1 LDHQSPENETNLIG
15 ELQKLEIFS
24 GLDDEQLGEIAAI
37 VKTKSCSRGEAII
50 TEGEQD
56 NNFYVVLS
64 GCFEIHLGAKNLTL
78 ANIGVGQP
86 IGEVGFIAEVAR
98 TATVT
103 AIRESIVLVLEKVEF
118 DVVCKDNPKIWHAIS
133 VALAR
138 RLLISNLGEGGYRK
152 STPNTIAIIPA
163 GSNGIP
169 VEFISQFMAGF
180 STQANVLLID
190 SKSISQH
197 FPSNKNNNE
206 HALARFLNTLENRY
220 DHIVYL
226 SDNDLTE
233 WSAVAI
239 KQADLVIS
247 VGRHD
252 NSCKKPVAL
261 NKIETFVGTLH
272 KSDSQRLILL
282 HRKKYAIQG
291 TAHWLRER
299 LVKMHHHV
307 ANGNKND
314 FLRLAR
320 FIEGKAIGFVASG
333 GGALCCAH
341 IGIYKALLQSGMNF
355 DIIGGTSGGAAMAA
369 AFAFGIDPDEVERQT
384 YDMFVTRKALGR
396 YNIPIFSLLDH
407 RFFDAELRRLYGNAR
422 IEDFW
427 IPYFAVAADLTNA
440 NATNIRYGPIWQAIR
455 ASSALPALLP
465 PFYTRDGEMLVDGG
479 LVDNVPIGAMHELKE
494 GPNIVVSFEES
505 RCERFL
511 VDYDSIPSRL
521 GLLRMALMQ
530 KGRQRLRSTPSLN
543 DALIRALLAN
553 RQDFR
558 ANIRDEDILL
568 VPDLPEEVGFMDWQH
583 SALLRDFAWEWTR
596 NELERLR
603 ETGDATIERINK
615 ICR

>member
-1 LDHQSPENETNLIG
+1 LDHQSPDKEPNLIG
-15 ELQKLEIFS
+15 ELQKLEIFA
-24 GLDDEQLGEIAAI
+24 GLDAEQLGEIAAI

-64 GCFEIHLGAKNLTL
+64 GCFEIRLGNNNIAL

-103 AIRESIVLVLEKVEF
+103 AIRESIVLVLEKNAF
-118 DVVCKDNPKIWHAIS
+118 DVVCRDNPKIWYALS

-163 GSNGIP
+163 GPNGMP
-169 VEFISQFMAGF
+169 AEFISQFIAGF
-180 STQANVLLID
+180 SKQAKVLLID
-190 SKSISQH
+190 SKNISQH
-197 FPSNKNNNE
+197 FPPSKNTNE

-226 SDNDLTE
+226 SDGDLTE

-239 KQADLVIS
+239 KQADLVLS

-252 NSCKKPVAL
+252 NNCKNPVPL
-261 NKIETFVGTLH
+261 NKIEAFVGTLH
-272 KSDSQRLILL
+272 RSDSQRLILL
-282 HRKKYAIQG
+282 HQKKYAIQG
-291 TAHWLRER
+291 TANWLKER
-299 LVKMHHHV
+299 TVKMHHHV
-307 ANGNKND
+307 ADGDQED
-314 FLRLAR
+314 FLRLVR
-320 FIEGKAIGFVASG
+320 FIEGRAIGFVACG

-341 IGIYKALLQSGMNF
+341 IGIYKALMQSGIKF
-355 DIIGGTSGGAAMAA
+355 DMIGGTSGGAAMAA
-369 AFAFGIDPDEVERQT
+369 AFAFGVDPDEVEHQT
-384 YDMFVTRKALGR
+384 YDMFVTRKALAR
-396 YNIPIFSLLDH
+396 YNIPVFSLLDH
-407 RFFDAELRRLYGNAR
+407 RFFDAELRRLYGNTR

-427 IPYFAVAADLTNA
+427 IPYYAVAADLTNA
-440 NATNIRYGPIWQAIR
+440 TATNIRFGPIWQAIR

-465 PFYTRDGEMLVDGG
+465 PFYTRAGEMLADGG
-479 LVDNVPIGAMHELKE
+479 LVDNVPIGAMHEIKD

-511 VDYDSIPSRL
+511 VDYESIPSRL

-530 KGRQRLRSTPSLN
+530 KGRQLLRSTPSLN

-558 ANIRDEDILL
+558 ANIAEDDILL
-568 VPDLPEEVGFMDWQH
+568 VPGLPEEVGFMDWQH
-583 SALLRDFAWEWTR
+583 SALLKDFAWQWTHK
-596 NELERLR
+596 ELSRLK
-603 ETGDATIERINK
+603 ETGNPTIRRIDN
-615 ICR
+615 ICQ

>member
-1 LDHQSPENETNLIG
+1 MDHQISDNKNNLLI

-24 GLDDEQLGEIAAI
+24 GLEHNQLEEIAAI

-50 TEGEQD
+50 KEGEGD

-64 GCFEIHLGAKNLTL
+64 GCFEIRVGVDNITL

-86 IGEVGFIAEVAR
+86 IGEVGFIAGVAR

-103 AIRESIVLVLEKVEF
+103 AIRESIVLVLEKAEF
-118 DVVCKDNPKIWHAIS
+118 DVVCENNPKVWHAIS
-133 VALAR
+133 VALAK
-138 RLLISNLGEGGYRK
+138 RLLTSNLGEGGYRK
-152 STPNTIAIIPA
+152 PVPNTIAVIPA
-163 GSNGIP
+163 GPDNIP
-169 VEFISQFMAGF
+169 EGFVSQFMAGF
-180 STQANVLLID
+180 SKQAKVLMLD
-190 SKSISQH
+190 SDNISQH
-197 FPSNKNNNE
+197 FPSYHKNKEN
-206 HALARFLNTLENRY
+206 ALARFLNTLENRY

-226 SDNDLTE
+226 SDKSLTE

-247 VGRHD
+247 VGSHD

-261 NKIETFVGTLH
+261 NKIEAFVRTLH
-272 KSDSQRLILL
+272 KPETQRLVLL
-282 HRKKYAIQG
+282 HPRRYAIQG
-291 TAHWLRER
+291 SGYWLEER
-299 LVKMHHHV
+299 SVKMHHHI
-307 ANGNKND
+307 ASGSEND
-314 FLRLAR
+314 FLRLVR
-320 FIEGKAIGFVASG
+320 FIEGRAVGFVASG

-341 IGIYKALLQSGMNF
+341 IGIYKALQQSGVNF

-369 AFAFGIDPDEVERQT
+369 AFAFGIDPDEIERQT

-396 YNIPIFSLLDH
+396 YNIPMFSLLDH
-407 RFFDAELRRLYGNAR
+407 RYFDAELRRLYGKAR

-440 NATNIRYGPIWQAIR
+440 NSTNIRYGPIWQAIR

-511 VDYDSIPSRL
+511 VEYDSIPSRM
-521 GLLRMALMQ
+521 GLLRMALLQ
-530 KGRQRLRSTPSLN
+530 KGRQRLRNTPSLN

-558 ANIRDEDILL
+558 ANIGDEDLLL

-583 SALLRDFAWEWTR
+583 SALLRDCALKWT
-596 NELERLR
+596 NEELDRLKN
-603 ETGDATIERINK
+603 TGDTTIARINE

>member
-1 LDHQSPENETNLIG
+1 
-15 ELQKLEIFS
+15 
-24 GLDDEQLGEIAAI
+24 
-37 VKTKSCSRGEAII
+37 
-50 TEGEQD
+50 
-56 NNFYVVLS
+56 
-64 GCFEIHLGAKNLTL
+64 
-78 ANIGVGQP
+78 
-86 IGEVGFIAEVAR
+86 
-98 TATVT
+98 
-103 AIRESIVLVLEKVEF
+103 
-118 DVVCKDNPKIWHAIS
+118 
-133 VALAR
+133 
-138 RLLISNLGEGGYRK
+138 
-152 STPNTIAIIPA
+152 
-163 GSNGIP
+163 
-169 VEFISQFMAGF
+169 M
-180 STQANVLLID
+180 
-190 SKSISQH
+190 
-197 FPSNKNNNE
+197 
-206 HALARFLNTLENRY
+206 
-220 DHIVYL
+220 

-291 TAHWLRER
+291 TAHWLNER

-341 IGIYKALLQSGMNF
+341 IGIYKALLQSGINF

-479 LVDNVPIGAMHELKE
+479 LVDNVPIGAMHELKD